1 MASVNKVILVGNLG
15 ADPESRN
22 FPSGDMVTNARLATT
37 EKWKD
42 KQSNEWKELT
52 EWHSLEF
59 TGRLA
64 EIAAEHLHKGSPIYV
79 EGSIRTR
86 KWQDQA
92 GNDRYSTSIR
102 VSQMQMLGGKSEGAG
117 SGGRDTNNG
126 STQTRQKQAAPA
138 SSSPAKQ
145 SGGPTDDV
153 PF

>member
-42 KQSNEWKELT
+42 KGSGEWKELT

-64 EIAAEHLHKGSPIYV
+64 EVAAEYLRKGSSIYV

-86 KWQDQA
+86 KWQAQD
-92 GNDRYSTSIR
+92 GTDRYSVSIR
-102 VSQMQMLGGKSEGAG
+102 VSDMKMLGGKPEGSG

-126 STQTRQKQAAPA
+126 GTQTRQQQRAPA
-138 SSSPAKQ
+138 SSNPPK
-145 SGGPTDDV
+145 SGGSDDKDI